1 MVSSVSLVLPNLSE
15 ENRLDAVREFS
26 DEESEEDKE
35 ICFKKIPY
43 LLYSTQGYEYLEKVH
58 IF

>member
-35 ICFKKIPY
+35 I
-43 LLYSTQGYEYLEKVH
+43 
-58 IF
+58 